1 MPSNQQR
8 ANGEPPTSPSGKGT
22 ATYSNKDGSKFITVR
37 KPSGEMTPVQAGNQT
52 QQTGSSGL
60 GASSSQVVK
69 GSNGSTP
76 GSSSTPTGIVGGG
89 TNGLVTGGVNRKK
102 QKRRQ
107 KQAARLAAEQ
117 QVNGNQMTRGEYVDG
132 GHVHHNHPVH
142 NHNHSH
148 RHHHVSPLHQNA
160 QHSLNYEGQ
169 GYDHD
174 QFEPADGD
182 DVYFSEDEGRGYH
195 GPGSYSSRQPSMNGH
210 TNHNSIPDT
219 DAPKKK
225 SKKKKKSKTPQSLQ
239 QDFSSNALGGSST
252 SLSTPSA
259 SQIPPPPPPPPP
271 PPLSSAPTRSSH
283 TRDRIWNTSTQE
295 ERERIKD
302 FWLSLGEEDRRS
314 LVKVEKEAV
323 LRKMKEQQ
331 KHSCSCTVC
340 GRKRTAI
347 EEELEVLYD
356 AYYEE
361 LEQYAN
367 QQQGRLEDGAPMM
380 PPPRKYGPMG
390 RIHPGDRLPPII
402 NSQQSAR
409 GRIEE
414 PGDEDEDDDEG
425 EGDDEDYS
433 EDEEDYSDDEPD
445 DEPRGPAADF
455 FNFGN
460 SLTVQ
465 GGILTVADDLLKN
478 DGKKFI
484 EMMEQLAERRMQRE
498 EEAQYA
504 ASGIGH
510 PSMNMAQQHN
520 HAGHNHGPHPDDEDY
535 EDDEEDDY
543 DSQDD
548 EDYDDDEMD
557 TMTEEQRME
566 EGRRMF
572 QIFAARMFEQR
583 VLTAY
588 REKVAQERQQKL
600 LEELEEE
607 SRLGQQREQKKAKEA
622 QKKKDKKRQQKQ
634 AKEEERAKREA
645 EKAAEE
651 LAAKAIEEKKAE
663 EQRRKKEEQRKKRE
677 AERKAQEEERLKKEA
692 EKQRRLQEERER
704 QAELERKQRE
714 QKEREKKKREEAK
727 RKEREEKEAREKEA
741 KERREKEERERKE
754 REAKARIEKEV
765 KERAK
770 KDEQAAQQAAAHA
783 AQIAAQGPK
792 RTILPISI
800 PLPPGIQNTYPQ
812 SGFSSPHLHIATP
825 AIPKAPAP
833 ARPRQTS
840 QQGSVGSSPKTP
852 QILPGASVSASPVTP
867 VSHPNSLGPIGPP
880 GKIQSQPQLPL
891 YHPQAASPL
900 PSNIVPPGV
909 PPPPGFPPIP
919 PMGMANP
926 PSSQGPPLPGMSQ
939 RAPISHDVPLYPHTH
954 QQPPI
959 GTQYRGFVPPN
970 GMPLQP
976 GANVIRPIPQGRG
989 MYMEGA
995 PALPQQMSNM
1005 PMNAP
1010 GATYAA
1016 PRDTMPSHSHAR
1028 QQSASMDKP
1037 SFENP
1042 NPIIPTQPIAR
1053 PTPIQRP
1060 SSVAPQHRAED
1071 AFHGSRADVDDLSN
1085 HLGSSA
1091 LLEDGDAD
1099 DPFPSNPPLVS
1110 RRGSAALGPPRSG
1123 RLGFAS
1129 SPFAQDPIGQNK
1141 VDGFA
1146 GVGNTW
1152 GAPPMAFGSPLPG
1165 GSTWPNIPNAGWSN
1179 SNTFG
1184 VIGGTSRP
1192 GTSRP
1197 VTVRQMV
1204 CQACRQLTASK
1215 KNGDTFHEVNAVLRQ
1230 VEQIRP
1236 ANEALVQMRE
1246 LLDICETEGDIQ
1258 NGGGFFT
1265 IQKDAQGRTFV
1276 KHEVDEGIA
1285 GSGGRVNTAPGEIG
1299 SPVPGSSVPV
1309 FRPFQPGP
1317 GVASPSGF

>member
-1 MPSNQQR
+1 MPSNQPR
-8 ANGEPPTSPSGKGT
+8 ANGEPPTSPGSKGT

-37 KPSGEMTPVQAGNQT
+37 KPLGESTPVPGSNQT
-52 QQTGSSGL
+52 QQAVSGSL
-60 GASSSQVVK
+60 GASSGQSVK
-69 GSNGSTP
+69 GSNGSSSAP
-76 GSSSTPTGIVGGG
+76 GATNNTSTGVVGGN
-89 TNGLVTGGVNRKK
+89 NGVVTGGVNRKK

-117 QVNGNQMTRGEYVDG
+117 QINGNQMTREDYVDG
-132 GHVHHNHPVH
+132 GHVHHNHPLHNH

-148 RHHHVSPLHQNA
+148 HHHHHIPTPHQGA
-160 QHSLNYEGQ
+160 QHDLNYEGQ

-182 DVYFSEDEGRGYH
+182 DVYFSEDDGRVYH

-210 TNHNSIPDT
+210 ATHSS

-225 SKKKKKSKTPQSLQ
+225 SRKKKKSKGAQSTQ
-239 QDFSSNALGGSST
+239 QDLNPNAMGGSTT

-271 PPLSSAPTRSSH
+271 PLSGAPTRSSR

-390 RIHPGDRLPPII
+390 RIQSSDRLPPLM
-402 NSQQSAR
+402 NSQQSTR

-414 PGDEDEDDDEG
+414 LADEDEDDDEA
-425 EGDDEDYS
+425 EGDDDDYSEDDDEDYS
-433 EDEEDYSDDEPD
+433 DEEPE

-504 ASGIGH
+504 ASGMGH

-535 EDDEEDDY
+535 EDDEDDDY

-548 EDYDDDEMD
+548 EEYEDDEMD

-634 AKEEERAKREA
+634 AKEEEKAKREA

-651 LAAKAIEEKKAE
+651 LAARAIEEKRVE
-663 EQRRKKEEQRKKRE
+663 EQRRKKEEQKKKRE
-677 AERKAQEEERLKKEA
+677 AERKAQEEERLKKEI

-714 QKEREKKKREEAK
+714 QKERERKKREEAK

-741 KERREKEERERKE
+741 REKREKEEKERKE
-754 REAKARIEKEV
+754 RDMKAKAEREA

-783 AQIAAQGPK
+783 AQAAAQGSK
-792 RTILPISI
+792 RTVLPLSV
-800 PLPPGIQNTYPQ
+800 PVLPGIQNTYPPPP
-812 SGFSSPHLHIATP
+812 GFNSPHLHIATP
-825 AIPKAPAP
+825 AIPKAPTP
-833 ARPRQTS
+833 VRPRQTS

-852 QILPGASVSASPVTP
+852 QLLPGASLSVSPVTP
-867 VSHPNSLGPIGPP
+867 VSQSNSLGPIGPP
-880 GKIQSQPQLPL
+880 GKTQNQPQHTA
-891 YHPQAASPL
+891 YHPQAVSPL
-900 PSNIVPPGV
+900 PPNIAPPPGV
-909 PPPPGFPPIP
+909 PPPPGFPAVSS
-919 PMGMANP
+919 MGMAN
-926 PSSQGPPLPGMSQ
+926 
-939 RAPISHDVPLYPHTH
+939 VPVYPHPH
-954 QQPPI
+954 QQAPI
-959 GTQYRGFVPPN
+959 GTQYRTFPN
-970 GMPLQP
+970 GMPLQA
-976 GANVIRPIPQGRG
+976 GTNVARPIPQGRG
-989 MYMEGA
+989 VFMEGVS
-995 PALPQQMSNM
+995 ALPPQMSSIS
-1005 PMNAP
+1005 MNVP
-1010 GATYAA
+1010 GATYGA

-1042 NPIIPTQPIAR
+1042 NPILPTMPIAR
-1053 PTPIQRP
+1053 PAPIQRP
-1060 SSVAPQHRAED
+1060 SSVAPQHRSED
-1071 AFHGSRADVDDLSN
+1071 AFHGTKVDVDDLSN

-1099 DPFPSNPPLVS
+1099 EPYPSNPPLVS
-1110 RRGSAALGPPRSG
+1110 RRGSAAPGPPRSG
-1123 RLGFAS
+1123 RLGFTS
-1129 SPFAQDPIGQNK
+1129 SSFAQDPIGQNK
-1141 VDGFA
+1141 IDGFT

-1165 GSTWPNIPNAGWSN
+1165 ASTWSNVPSMHAPFTYGAVNLMSAPDAGWSN
-1179 SNTFG
+1179 TNSFG
-1184 VIGGTSRP
+1184 VIGGASRP

-1197 VTVRQMV
+1197 VTVRLMV
-1204 CQACRQLTASK
+1204 CQACKQLTANK
-1215 KNGDTFHEVNAVLRQ
+1215 KNGDTFHEINAVLRQ
-1230 VEQIRP
+1230 VDQMRP
-1236 ANEALVQMRE
+1236 ANEAPVQMRE

-1258 NGGGFFT
+1258 NGGGFFA

-1276 KHEVDEGIA
+1276 KYEVDEGI
-1285 GSGGRVNTAPGEIG
+1285 SGPGRGNIAPGEIG